1 MIVNFTTTTSYIMS
15 FFSDD
20 ENDEINTAFNVDNN
34 APILSNLVIP
44 SKSSGSFND
53 QEEEEEEMVATKRQ
67 RFQEDKEKSLQLYNQ
82 NLNICGLDGETSMHT
97 IQLKFEGEDRIE
109 HFSISSHSELSI
121 RNVLMDRLLKLY
133 KRQTPT
139 LINSTVSKLLNF
151 DRKCHTGNGKE
162 LSVEERKFLIMKEL
176 LNCLTKIHKFYNAS
190 IMATFDAVQ
199 MNTKIPD
206 HISVNG
212 DYVNNN
218 DIAFVAAVRFEKPA
232 VFEKDGNK
240 FSTNSESCI
249 PLTVNNQVMSYFRAY
264 LNKYVEQKNQELS
277 CIAQY
282 EASSGN
288 TITIQ
293 KQHSSPAQVIC
304 KNIQSNRVNLPYV
317 AGEIRFYLAQHVVR
331 KVLDEEGKYSD
342 YIGMDKE
349 KMIPPKNEGIIIGD
363 KIGFKTNKNQESN
376 VLELRVYCRV
386 VIIGGFK
393 YPF

>member
-1 MIVNFTTTTSYIMS
+1 MS

-20 ENDEINTAFNVDNN
+20 ENDEIKTALNVDNN

-53 QEEEEEEMVATKRQ
+53 QEEEEEEEEEEMVATKRQ

-82 NLNICGLDGETSMHT
+82 NLNICGLDDETSMHT

-109 HFSISSHSELSI
+109 HLSISSHSELSI

-139 LINSTVSKLLNF
+139 LINPIINKLLNF
-151 DRKCHTGNGKE
+151 DRKCHSGNGKE

-206 HISVNG
+206 RISVNG

-277 CIAQY
+277 CIVQY

-317 AGEIRFYLAQHVVR
+317 AGDVRFYLAQHVVR

-386 VIIGGFK
+386 VIIGGLK
-393 YPF
+393 HPF